1 MAVDALGSYCCSSD
15 PPAQPQEGRRWCWYL
30 PQNGGILSDMQ
41 APAVLDLL
49 TESERRVVLLVAEG
63 LTNPQIAAR
72 LFVSPQTVKTHMKN
86 VFRKL
91 KVSSRT
97 ELTAL
102 VVREDGGPAPR

>member
-1 MAVDALGSYCCSSD
+1 
-15 PPAQPQEGRRWCWYL
+15 
-30 PQNGGILSDMQ
+30 MQ

-102 VVREDGGPAPR
+102 VVREDGRGT

>member
-1 MAVDALGSYCCSSD
+1 M
-15 PPAQPQEGRRWCWYL
+15 CWYV

-63 LTNPQIAAR
+63 LTNPQIASR

-102 VVREDGGPAPR
+102 VVREVGRGG